1 MINAFKIILASE
13 GMSGLVRTLSERVV
27 GRPIP
32 AFEVCKPLLED
43 AAGLEIGGPSSIF
56 RRRRLFP
63 VYSIAAH
70 IDNCNFS
77 DKTSWEGEIT
87 TGATFKYD
95 KHHVPG
101 NQFVAEATD
110 LRVIATESYDF
121 VLSSHALEHV
131 ANPIRAL
138 REWNRVLKIGGILV
152 LVVPHRE
159 GTFDHR
165 RPLTTLEHLIADFE
179 QKTSE
184 GDMTHAPEIFE
195 LHDLARDPYA
205 GGLQAF
211 KLRTE
216 DNVHNRCMHHHVF
229 DTSLAARAVDF
240 VGLRLLAV
248 EAVKPNHIFVAAQKI
263 GQGVSPNNGLFLDRN
278 ALHFSG
284 SPFLS
289 DRL

>member
-1 MINAFKIILASE
+1 MGQIGRIHVVDNGSE
-13 GMSGLVRTLSERVV
+13 PDSIQSR
-27 GRPIP
+27 RPIP

-77 DKTSWEGEIT
+77 D
-87 TGATFKYD
+87 
-95 KHHVPG
+95 
-101 NQFVAEATD
+101 
-110 LRVIATESYDF
+110 
-121 VLSSHALEHV
+121 
-131 ANPIRAL
+131 
-138 REWNRVLKIGGILV
+138 
-152 LVVPHRE
+152 
-159 GTFDHR
+159 
-165 RPLTTLEHLIADFE
+165 
-179 QKTSE
+179 
-184 GDMTHAPEIFE
+184 
-195 LHDLARDPYA
+195 
-205 GGLQAF
+205 
-211 KLRTE
+211 
-216 DNVHNRCMHHHVF
+216 NRCMHHHVF
-229 DTSLAARAVDF
+229 DTSLAARAIDF

-263 GQGVSPNNGLFLDRN
+263 RQGLSPNNGLFLDRN